1 MSGKCGVLLVF
12 NIFYRCIYIKI
23 VVNTFSKY
31 NVFIV
36 FTTVNHCIYVIRVV
50 NQSFV
55 FYACCLQDATQ
66 LLPPISNPKVEGVK
80 GVKGECIAS
89 SDWFNAEELLE
100 YLLGHIEIK
109 SVKGAVTG
117 KSQSTFASHIPWL
130 MAYYYHC
137 GEDGMAPITRK
148 TFDNDLLYKR
158 VCNHIS
164 VLEHNYPCQI
174 ARLIKFSNDRQLTT
188 SARRM
193 YSYSSNIH
201 RKFTAGIWDRKN
213 SCPGEFGQMLYK
225 NHYKALVQLTFPF
238 RVQLNRSDM

>member
-1 MSGKCGVLLVF
+1 MSGKCGVFVVF
-12 NIFYRCIYIKI
+12 NILYRCIYIKF
-23 VVNTFSKY
+23 VVNIFSKY
-31 NVFIV
+31 NVFVV
-36 FTTVNHCIYVIRVV
+36 FTTVNHCIHVIRVV
-50 NQSFV
+50 NQNFM
-55 FYACCLQDATQ
+55 FYVCCLQDAIQ
-66 LLPPISNPKVEGVK
+66 LVPLKSNPKVEGVI

-148 TFDNDLLYKR
+148 TFDNDLLYKC

-164 VLEHNYPCQI
+164 VLEHNYPSQI
-174 ARLIKFSNDRQLTT
+174 ARLVLYSNDRQLTT
-188 SARRM
+188 PSKQM
-193 YSYSSNIH
+193 NSHSSNFQ
-201 RKFTAGIWDRKN
+201 REFRAGIWNRTN
-213 SCPGEFGQMLYK
+213 SCSKEFGQMLYK
-225 NHYKALVQLTFPF
+225 AHYRALKKLRFPF
-238 RVQLNRSDM
+238 RAQPSSNV